1 MDTKLSEFCLKSLMK
16 YLLTDLLEWL
26 EIITWDIWFYICI
39 LLSTMELVEFNE
51 IKGGVFENPL
61 WRKNVSKSS

>member
-1 MDTKLSEFCLKSLMK
+1 MK
-16 YLLTDLLEWL
+16 YLLTDLLERL